1 MRGEFFYPTVLAIIG
16 GSTTIRF
23 SVNEEDSFIRQL
35 SGKIDRIG
43 LKDTT
48 MSVLGLSAT
57 SPASIAIPD
66 CDFEKI
72 IEFLMDWIAKHP
84 CSPSIR
90 AIGH

>member
-1 MRGEFFYPTVLAIIG
+1 
-16 GSTTIRF
+16 
-23 SVNEEDSFIRQL
+23 
-35 SGKIDRIG
+35 
-43 LKDTT
+43 